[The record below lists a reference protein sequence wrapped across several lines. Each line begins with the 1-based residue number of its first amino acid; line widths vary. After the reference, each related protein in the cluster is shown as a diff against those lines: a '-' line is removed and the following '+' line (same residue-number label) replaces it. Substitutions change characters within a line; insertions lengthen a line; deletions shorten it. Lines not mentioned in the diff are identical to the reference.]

1 MKKVMGFIKGAL
13 PTVAVAAVVYF
24 GLRKLENRNEK
35 VKSAL
40 S

>member
-1 MKKVMGFIKGAL
+1 MKKAIDFIKGAL

-24 GLRKLENRNEK
+24 ALRKLENKNEK
-35 VKSAL
+35 VKVAL